1 MKTNFWQNEEILRWT
16 YLKLKCS
23 APQKTKKKQKQKK
36 MENKKRNPTGLEEK
50 KKSKCIYFT
59 KGHYLKI

>member
-50 KKSKCIYFT
+50 KKANAFILQRAIT
-59 KGHYLKI
+59 